1 MLPHRILPDT
11 LNAISSPASEDGATL
26 SDLQDGPILARV
38 GLSVVHANLSARQ
51 AKGAGLLMS
60 GTYGPPLIGSSPN
73 VDQSQSLANKLRAR
87 LDSRG
92 STLFTLTWK
101 ERRTPAGQLIY
112 ALRASGLRTFAK
124 DCTSVPTPRC
134 VTGGAESTTRKQE
147 LGRTESGGGDLQAIA
162 QLASVPT
169 PRSEDSQCAGAHRGK
184 PDTLHSQ
191 ANLANVATPSQRDWK
206 DSVTGENP
214 DGSERL
220 RLDTLPRQA
229 QLADGGEIVTGGT
242 GKTKSSGQLNP
253 DYSRWLQG
261 FPAAWG
267 NCADTGMRL
276 FPGLRRNSSK
286 QAKRLK

>member
-26 SDLQDGPILARV
+26 SDFQDGPILARV
-38 GLSVVHANLSARQ
+38 GLSVVPANLSARR
-51 AKGAGLLMS
+51 AKAAGLLMS

-101 ERRTPAGQLIY
+101 ERRTPAGRLIY
-112 ALRASGLRTFAK
+112 ALRASARRTSAK
-124 DCTSVPTPRC
+124 DCTSVATPTCPAPHDTDNTAGVGRPRK
-134 VTGGAESTTRKQE
+134 GYGQ
-147 LGRTESGGGDLQAIA
+147 DLAIQAS
-162 QLASVPT
+162 LASVAT

-191 ANLANVATPSQRDWK
+191 ANLASVATPSQRDWK
-206 DSVTGENP
+206 DSVTEVNP

-220 RLDTLPRQA
+220 RVDQLPRQA

-253 DYSRWLQG
+253 DYSRWLMG

-267 NCADTGMRL
+267 NCADLGIRL